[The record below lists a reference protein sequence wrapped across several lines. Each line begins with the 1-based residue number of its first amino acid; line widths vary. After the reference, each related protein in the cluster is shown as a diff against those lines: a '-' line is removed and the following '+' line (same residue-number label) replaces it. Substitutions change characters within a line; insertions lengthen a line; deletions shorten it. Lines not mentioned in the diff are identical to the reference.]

1 MKKFKKEEILHNT
14 IKAYPKVEIY
24 LNAGKLFLDRQNYYD
39 GASQI
44 PYGFVGLNETINPII
59 TYNGFSI
66 PLSNGIVLENGV
78 DFLLAE
84 DNSLLIQET

>member
-14 IKAYPKVEIY
+14 IKTFPKVEIF
-24 LNAGKLFLDRQNYYD
+24 LNAGKMFLDRQNYYD

-44 PYGFVGLNETINPII
+44 PYGSIGLNELINPVI
-59 TYNGFSI
+59 TFGTTGT
-66 PLSNGIVLENGV
+66 PSNGIYLENGT

-84 DNSLLIQET
+84 NDNFIIQT

>member
-14 IKAYPKVEIY
+14 IKTYPKVEIY
-24 LNAGKLFLDRQNYYD
+24 LNNGQLFLDRQNYYD

-44 PYGFVGLNETINPII
+44 PYGSIGLNELINPVI

-66 PLSNGIVLENGV
+66 TLSNGILLENGV
-78 DFLLAE
+78 DFLLTE
-84 DNSLLIQET
+84 DDSFITQT